1 MITRGSGTDQ
11 VSVTANRLKRSRRC
25 LLAMIVSS
33 LIALAALFMWIRS
46 FDWFDR
52 VDLAAGSKTVEVR
65 SFPQRLSIAVTNGRG
80 QSGTV
85 SLRWPSRSA
94 SASLLLPHLGLSI
107 LLGAGWI
114 GIPYWMFM
122 LPAVALWTV
131 RIRRLDRTRRWL
143 LTGCCVACGYDLR
156 GSPQGRCPECGL
168 VAGDRFALK
177 P

>member
-1 MITRGSGTDQ
+1 
-11 VSVTANRLKRSRRC
+11 
-25 LLAMIVSS
+25 MIVSS
-33 LIALAALFMWIRS
+33 PIALAALFMWIRS

-52 VDLAAGSKTVEVR
+52 VDLAAGSRTVGVR

-85 SLRWPSRSA
+85 SLRWPSRTA
-94 SASLLLPHLGLSI
+94 SPELLPHFGFSI
-107 LLGAGWI
+107 FLGAGWI

-131 RIRRLDRTRRWL
+131 RMRRLRRTRRRL
-143 LTGCCVACGYDLR
+143 LAGCCVACGYDLR

-168 VAGDRFALK
+168 VAAASL
-177 P
+177 PST